1 MATAVASSLTD
12 GHSASVNCLALDPAS
27 NLLAS
32 GADDSAICLWDAGE
46 LRLTAKW
53 LSAGAG
59 DSAAPIVSLA
69 FSGSGFAS
77 GRLLFAAQGNNV
89 LAWDL
94 RNQSQPLL
102 SICAAE
108 DEVNS
113 VALLEE
119 ERRLATADDTG
130 AVKIFDAVS
139 GELVRA
145 LHKHDNIASA
155 VMFRPNRTGQVISGG
170 MDHRLVVTDWK
181 GHRGEAV
188 NIFDMSELQDSDLP
202 AATGLGIN
210 PPLIHCLAATSDGEF
225 IAAGLESGIV
235 ELFSGSGRHLLQ
247 LESLC
252 GHTAGVSAL
261 LCLPG
266 HLLLS
271 GGNDRRCY
279 LWSLLDS
286 DSGQDQDQA
295 AGVSFAHRDKV
306 NALCG
311 CRPDRVFVA
320 DSGNTVHC
328 CDLSAA

>member
-1 MATAVASSLTD
+1 MATSASSALAN
-12 GHSASVNCLALDPAS
+12 GHSASVNCLALDHDS
-27 NLLAS
+27 SLLAS
-32 GADDSAICLWDAGE
+32 GADDAAICLWDAGQR
-46 LRLTAKW
+46 LLTAKW
-53 LSAGAG
+53 QCGGPAGA
-59 DSAAPIVSLA
+59 PVVSLA
-69 FSGSGFAS
+69 FSSPGFAS
-77 GRLLFAAQGNNV
+77 GRLLFAAQGSAV
-89 LAWDL
+89 HAWDL
-94 RNQSQPLL
+94 RSPAQPLL

-155 VMFRPNRTGQVISGG
+155 VIFRPTRTWHVISGG
-170 MDHRLVVTDWK
+170 MDYRLVVTDWK

-188 NIFDMSELQDSDLP
+188 NIFDMSELQDAESTVS
-202 AATGLGIN
+202 ASGIGVN
-210 PPLIHCLAATSDGEF
+210 PPLVHCLAASSDGQF
-225 IAAGLESGIV
+225 VAAGLENGSV

-247 LESLC
+247 SESLY
-252 GHTAGVSAL
+252 GHSAGVSAL

-279 LWSLLDS
+279 LWALDS
-286 DSGQDQDQA
+286 EQA
-295 AGVSFAHRDKV
+295 GASFAHSDKV

-311 CRPDRVFVA
+311 TRPDRVFVA
-320 DSGNTVHC
+320 DSGSTVHC
-328 CDLSAA
+328 CDLSAAA